1 MKGIVKHKR
10 SRKVWDEITK
20 DWVPRFGR
28 GSIKKIEED
37 ANWIRVA
44 PADGCMNLT
53 ELYIVLYF
61 LPRKN
66 NTFIKKN

>member
-10 SRKVWDEITK
+10 SRMVWDDITK

-37 ANWIRVA
+37 SNWIREA
-44 PADGCMNLT
+44 PADGCM
-53 ELYIVLYF
+53 
-61 LPRKN
+61 
-66 NTFIKKN
+66 